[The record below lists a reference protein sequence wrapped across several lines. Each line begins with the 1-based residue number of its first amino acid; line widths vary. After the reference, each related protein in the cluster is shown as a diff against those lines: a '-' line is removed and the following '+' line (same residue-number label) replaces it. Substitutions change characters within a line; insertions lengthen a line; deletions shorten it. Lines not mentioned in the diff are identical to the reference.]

1 MNATIALSSIQPNP
15 FQSRKTID
23 KDAVERLAKEI
34 EQTGF
39 WDAAFR
45 VRQVDGHY
53 ELVFGHQRL
62 EALKLLG
69 RKRIEVDVV
78 ELDDS
83 QMAEQSLIENV
94 QRHNLPEID
103 KAEAVKRLFDLIAG
117 SKGSLTTRL
126 QITEHIRE
134 RLGYKNRQTIE
145 EYLAMAGLEPSTKQV
160 VRRHNTVRGA
170 VQVARAMG
178 GEAMVKHAAEH
189 KISELD
195 LRPMRTALAPLPT
208 EARTKVVQKII
219 ADEITEPEEVT
230 KLVRREQAK
239 AVRKDEIPP
248 DLMMFVEKWTDDLGT
263 WTAKL
268 RQARKQKA
276 YIHAHPEIAAR
287 FKDAAEIFIA
297 ELKELLDL
305 R

>member
-69 RKRIEVDVV
+69 RKRIDVDVV
-78 ELDDS
+78 KLDDS
-83 QMAEQSLIENV
+83 EMAEQSLIENV

-103 KAEAVKRLFDLIAG
+103 KAEAIKRLFDMLQASCPG
-117 SKGSLTTRL
+117 TTRRGE
-126 QITEHIRE
+126 IIERIRE
-134 RLGYKNRQTIE
+134 RLGYGNRSSIE
-145 EYLAMAGLEPSTKQV
+145 EFLAMAAASSTTKQV
-160 VRRHNTVRGA
+160 IRKHNVGRRVVA
-170 VQVARAMG
+170 VARSIG
-178 GEAMVKHAAEH
+178 GEAMIQHAAKH
-189 KISELD
+189 GISKGELE
-195 LRPMRTALAPLPT
+195 PMQTALTSLPKET
-208 EARTKVVQKII
+208 RAKVVQKII
-219 ADEITEPEEVT
+219 ADEISEPEEVT

-268 RQARKQKA
+268 RQAKKQKA

-287 FKDAAEIFIA
+287 FKDAAEAFIA